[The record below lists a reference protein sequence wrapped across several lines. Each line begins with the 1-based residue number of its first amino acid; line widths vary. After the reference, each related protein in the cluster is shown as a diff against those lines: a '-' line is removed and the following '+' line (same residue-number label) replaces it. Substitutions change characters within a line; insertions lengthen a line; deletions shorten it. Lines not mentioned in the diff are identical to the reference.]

1 MDPESGFFAK
11 RTAVKVAGLPLFSLA
26 FQTLGIIYS
35 DIGTS
40 PLYVLNGIWPAAGPV
55 PSQEDIIGGVSAIVW
70 SLTLLPLIKYA
81 FIVLTFG
88 TGEGEGGSFALY
100 QGLYPR
106 KELDANADRT
116 LTGDSRIDSVSAKKT
131 VYEKVRWPL
140 LIWCLFGTALTMA
153 DGVFTPAVSVTSA
166 VGGIAVAKPNVVA
179 DIIPISIV
187 FLLALFFIQQFG
199 TQRIAWVFSPISFM
213 WFLLLIGTGIYNI
226 TFFPGIFR
234 AFDPSRAVL
243 LFVRTKDY
251 SLLSGV
257 LLAVTGCEAIF
268 ANLGQFNAASI
279 RISFTCF
286 VYPALVLAYL
296 GQGSRLIHNGTAI
309 LPNVF
314 YTSIPGPTGGP
325 LYWIVFVFGILATLI
340 ASQAMITATF
350 SLIQQVI
357 NTKAFPPLRM
367 RYTSDTIQGQVY
379 IPAANW
385 ALMIITIII
394 VGVFKNLTN
403 LTNAYGF
410 AVATV
415 MFSTS
420 WLISVQIYYVKHLPV
435 VVALA
440 YFIPFGFFDGLYWGA
455 AFKKVPEGAWVPLM
469 IGCILLL
476 IMALWVWAKGLEDD
490 FDGKNR
496 MNLRH
501 FIRQKQS
508 EVERDDGSS
517 SEPSET
523 TYYMLNDGSGRAEVM
538 DEKTGRE
545 LTEITRIPSCAIFHK
560 IASGQ
565 GVPHTFT
572 GFIRQWPSIPRV
584 VIFLSVCIVPKARVP
599 KEERYVVTKVRTVEG
614 FYGVTYYIGFRDDFD
629 VKIVDLIDKICS
641 IEAQLNPTG
650 SAAIIREI
658 RNVSASATHI
668 APHYHVVSKTISGGF
683 IAPVVNYVRATLIN
697 SVYRRLATMFPETA
711 NWLTSADEI
720 IRVGINA
727 II

>member
-1 MDPESGFFAK
+1 MDPEHGMNTK
-11 RTAVKVAGLPLFSLA
+11 RTAVNMTGWSLTFLS

-40 PLYVLNGIWPAAGPV
+40 PLYVLNGIWPSSGPV
-55 PSQEDIIGGVSAIVW
+55 PSKEDIIGGISAIIW
-70 SLTLLPLIKYA
+70 SITLLPLIKYA
-81 FIVLTFG
+81 FIVLSFG

-106 KELDANADRT
+106 KELDVDADRT
-116 LTGDSRIDSVSAKKT
+116 LTGDTFLQEPVSAKQTFK
-131 VYEKVRWPL
+131 EKARWPL
-140 LIWCLFGTALTMA
+140 LFWCLFGTALTMA

-166 VGGIAVAKPNVVA
+166 VGGIAIAKPSVIK
-179 DIIPISIV
+179 DITGISII
-187 FLLALFFIQQFG
+187 FLLFLFFVQQFG
-199 TQRIAWVFSPISFM
+199 TQRLSFIFSPISFI
-213 WFLLLIGTGIYNI
+213 WFLLLMGTGIYNI
-226 TFFPGIFR
+226 TYYPGIFR

-257 LLAVTGCEAIF
+257 LLALTGCEALF
-268 ANLGQFNAASI
+268 ANLGQFNSKSI
-279 RISFTCF
+279 RISFCFF
-286 VYPALVLAYL
+286 VYPAIILAYL
-296 GQGSRLIHNGTAI
+296 GQGARLIHDGADV

-314 YTSIPGPTGGP
+314 YKSIPGPVNGP
-325 LYWIVFVFGILATLI
+325 LYWIIFVFAILATLV
-340 ASQAMITATF
+340 ASQALITATF

-367 RYTSDTIQGQVY
+367 HYTSETIQGQVY
-379 IPAANW
+379 IPVVNW
-385 ALMIITIII
+385 VLMVVTIII
-394 VGVFKNLTN
+394 VAVFADLAN

-420 WLISVQIYYVKHLPV
+420 WLIAVHIYYVKALPV
-435 VVALA
+435 IVALA
-440 YFIPFGFFDGLYWGA
+440 YFIPFGFFDGLFWA
-455 AFKKVPEGAWVPLM
+455 ASLKKIPHGAWVPLM
-469 IGCILLL
+469 IGCILLSVML
-476 IMALWVWAKGLEDD
+476 LWVWSKGLEDE

-501 FIRQKQS
+501 FIRQKQT
-508 EVERDDGSS
+508 EITLDDGSS
-517 SEPSET
+517 IDSAEV
-523 TYYMLNDGSGRAEVM
+523 TYYITKKSSGLTVEN
-538 DEKTGRE
+538 EKVSRE
-545 LTEITRIPSCAIFHK
+545 LMEITRIPSCAIFHK

-584 VIFLSVCIVPKARVP
+584 VIFLSVCIAPKARVP
-599 KEERYVVTKVRTVEG
+599 VEERYAVTKVRTVEG

-629 VKIVDLIDKICS
+629 VQIGDLIDKICT
-641 IEAQLNPTG
+641 IEQHLNPAG

-658 RNVSASATHI
+658 RAVSASATHI
-668 APHYHVVSKTISGGF
+668 APHYHVVSKKISGGF
-683 IAPVVNYVRATLIN
+683 FSPVINYLRATLIE
-697 SVYRRLATMFPETA
+697 SVYRRLATIFPETA

-720 IRVGINA
+720 IRVGVNA
-727 II
+727 VI